1 MANIRFKSYDQH
13 QQSFFPLR
21 LDEKIPESHPPRLI
35 NRFRS
40 KRMKE
45 QVNSL
50 FIQVVMLLVE
60 MGQIS
65 LDVQYID
72 GTKIESVA
80 NRYTFVWRKSTEKNK
95 EKLEEKIRG
104 ILSQIDEGIVQDNKP
119 ADGDGESVYHKLWF
133 VSQPC
138 RDADA
143 AQFSE
148 PGNGAFR
155 KAARD
160 GLRGCRIWKR
170 GEL

>member
-65 LDVQYID
+65 LTR
-72 GTKIESVA
+72 G
-80 NRYTFVWRKSTEKNK
+80 RKRTGRVNSS
-95 EKLEEKIRG
+95 LIRPV
-104 ILSQIDEGIVQDNKP
+104 LMRSRVK
-119 ADGDGESVYHKLWF
+119 
-133 VSQPC
+133 
-138 RDADA
+138 R
-143 AQFSE
+143 
-148 PGNGAFR
+148 GNGGHASSPSIPH
-155 KAARD
+155 
-160 GLRGCRIWKR
+160 L
-170 GEL
+170 E

>member
-21 LDEKIPESHPPRLI
+21 LDEKISESHLPRLI

-50 FIQVVMLLVE
+50 FVQVVMLLVE

-119 ADGDGESVYHKLWF
+119 AVKVLPGQPAVPPRPLKNCGNSA
-133 VSQPC
+133 VSLLLP
-138 RDADA
+138 
-143 AQFSE
+143 
-148 PGNGAFR
+148 
-155 KAARD
+155 
-160 GLRGCRIWKR
+160 RISIWTSFFLVQR
-170 GEL
+170 EIRM